1 MTTYSPASSLGW
13 FDFDAAATERVAILL
28 RSLQEPAT
36 LDVLGL
42 GSVRD
47 AFSEML
53 HPGTS
58 YIHTRLRYFMFLPW
72 IFQRLETERVAPS
85 DFFRR
90 LRHDEALLIDR
101 LRHLGPGK
109 GVIGYRAGRNLKR
122 MPSDIYWGGLWDWGL
137 RRLPLGLGE
146 YAQRAAALGRYR
158 AARDDDGNVT
168 DRTGSMWTP
177 LPGPPE
183 GFLETD
189 ISFDLTREEAETL

>member
-13 FDFDAAATERVAILL
+13 LDFDAAATERVAILL

-72 IFQRLETERVAPS
+72 IFQ
-85 DFFRR
+85 
-90 LRHDEALLIDR
+90 
-101 LRHLGPGK
+101 
-109 GVIGYRAGRNLKR
+109 
-122 MPSDIYWGGLWDWGL
+122 
-137 RRLPLGLGE
+137 
-146 YAQRAAALGRYR
+146 
-158 AARDDDGNVT
+158 
-168 DRTGSMWTP
+168 
-177 LPGPPE
+177 
-183 GFLETD
+183 
-189 ISFDLTREEAETL
+189 